1 MECEGWTMMNSN
13 YIRTS
18 YNILIYTGIR
28 EVKVKKQKMQIHYL
42 KKKTRNTCERI
53 EENLILYYLFYIPLV
68 FFIISFLII

>member
-28 EVKVKKQKMQIHYL
+28 EVKVKKTKNANTL
-42 KKKTRNTCERI
+42 FKKKLETRN
-53 EENLILYYLFYIPLV
+53 YV
-68 FFIISFLII
+68 